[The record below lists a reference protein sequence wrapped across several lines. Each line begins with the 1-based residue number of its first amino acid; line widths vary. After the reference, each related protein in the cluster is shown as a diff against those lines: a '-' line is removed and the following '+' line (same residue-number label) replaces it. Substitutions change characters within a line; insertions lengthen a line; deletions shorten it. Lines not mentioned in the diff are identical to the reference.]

1 MILERRGFELHRSVY
16 TLSKCALRYFMI
28 CGWSDPLCCE
38 STDVGPQI
46 QKVSCKVIFRFLTKR
61 LWVPL
66 ISCDFKGSAVA
77 EIICNTVSCCHLGY
91 FFVCS
96 EGFPFFLPLSFL
108 GKINW

>member
-1 MILERRGFELHRSVY
+1 MGLSCTGPFTRSVN
-16 TLSKCALRYFMI
+16 ALRYFMI

-46 QKVSCKVIFRFLTKR
+46 QKVSCKVILRFLTKR

-66 ISCDFKGSAVA
+66 ISCDFKGSAVV

-91 FFVCS
+91 FFVCLQ
-96 EGFPFFLPLSFL
+96 GFTFFLPLSFL